1 MSILSDILSS
11 LTGITSSTT
20 ETVSHP
26 CANCESDC
34 SVCPDACATCK
45 PFKEKLVDALYNVAN
60 IDAFYAKYEVITSG
74 TVAGTTKCPICG
86 APATKAVCEYCG
98 SRIGEDNGKIQ
109 VTSANDI
116 PNPIIEAR
124 DIIYA
129 RRAVVDKFS
138 SKSDTSLSLSDLLS
152 SVVSA
157 LTGSNQ
163 EDEDSATSL
172 GSAMTEAEIKAMAEK
187 YNVSVKDYLE
197 GLDMGIYLSKTGYT
211 NQQNAAT
218 STGSGL
224 NIGTAAG
231 LGGIGTAAGI
241 LLGSNLG
248 NNLSGNNIG
257 ILNGNRPQQPVVVPR
272 PQVPQ
277 QQVKPQQVKPQ
288 QVHPQ
293 QTQPHQAKPQLV
305 TPQQIISGNNRPNG
319 NRPPVNQQNQQ
330 NRPQQVP
337 QQTRPQQG
345 RPQQSQ
351 PQANRPGQRPGGSG
365 KGPGGKR

>member
-11 LTGITSSTT
+11 LTGITGSTT

-60 IDAFYAKYEVITSG
+60 IDAFYAKYEVITPG
-74 TVAGTTKCPICG
+74 TVTGTTKCPICG

-138 SKSDTSLSLSDLLS
+138 GKSDTSLSLSDLLS

-224 NIGTAAG
+224 NIG
-231 LGGIGTAAGI
+231 
-241 LLGSNLG
+241 
-248 NNLSGNNIG
+248 

-288 QVHPQ
+288 QVRPQ

-345 RPQQSQ
+345 RPQQGRPQQSQ

>member
-1 MSILSDILSS
+1 M
-11 LTGITSSTT
+11 
-20 ETVSHP
+20 
-26 CANCESDC
+26 
-34 SVCPDACATCK
+34 
-45 PFKEKLVDALYNVAN
+45 F
-60 IDAFYAKYEVITSG
+60 
-74 TVAGTTKCPICG
+74 
-86 APATKAVCEYCG
+86 
-98 SRIGEDNGKIQ
+98 
-109 VTSANDI
+109 
-116 PNPIIEAR
+116 IEAR

-138 SKSDTSLSLSDLLS
+138 GKSDTSLSLSDLLS

-197 GLDMGIYLSKTGYT
+197 GLDMGIYLSKTGYS

-224 NIGTAAG
+224 
-231 LGGIGTAAGI
+231 
-241 LLGSNLG
+241 
-248 NNLSGNNIG
+248 NIG

-288 QVHPQ
+288 QVRPQ

-351 PQANRPGQRPGGSG
+351 PQANRPGQRPGG
-365 KGPGGKR
+365 KR